1 MQVRLRDF
9 YAVEL
14 ALQHGANHNFYTLSF
29 TLAKQTKLACFEKFS
44 GSIARFL
51 TPVYWANV
59 TL

>member
-44 GSIARFL
+44 GSIA
-51 TPVYWANV
+51 
-59 TL
+59 

>member
-29 TLAKQTKLACFEKFS
+29 TLAKQAQLARFEKFLRQYCPIFNPCLL
-44 GSIARFL
+44 G
-51 TPVYWANV
+51 
-59 TL
+59 